1 MVKIYR
7 SFYPLIGISFFG
19 NVLLIF
25 NFFTGLNKIP
35 IFLFFLIL
43 FLFSLFK
50 NFKILSD
57 YKLYFFNLSIL
68 LISGC
73 STLDS
78 LRFWQNDEVDPEE
91 PKELSSFASQ
101 ENIKVLWRNSY
112 NGENE
117 IGNFLPSFNAQNIF
131 FSDASGNVLSMD
143 AKTGNDNWS
152 VKLNFLAS
160 GTSAGFGIVVVAD
173 VDGNVIA
180 LDQIDGS
187 VLWSSNVKG
196 EVLSSVA
203 IDAKIVVVKTG
214 SGELLGL
221 NKDSG
226 EVIWS
231 YRSTLPVLT
240 IRGNS
245 SPVIVDNLVYASFDN
260 GRLGVFELN
269 SGFQIWDGAISYV
282 SGASE
287 LENLIDS
294 DSNPVI
300 EGGLI
305 YTTNYQGNLNI
316 FDPSQKRSV
325 WSNNASSFFSPI
337 ISRGMLMVVEE
348 NSSIKSFALKTL
360 EESWINSDYLN
371 RDLSNGVSY
380 KDNIVVGD
388 FEVMCMLLIF

>member
-1 MVKIYR
+1 MK
-7 SFYPLIGISFFG
+7 
-19 NVLLIF
+19 
-25 NFFTGLNKIP
+25 
-35 IFLFFLIL
+35 FLKQKL
-43 FLFSLFK
+43 FL
-50 NFKILSD
+50 
-57 YKLYFFNLSIL
+57 LSIL

-78 LRFWQNDEVDPEE
+78 LRFWQNDEVDPDE
-91 PKELSSFASQ
+91 PKELSSFANQ
-101 ENIKVLWRNSY
+101 ENIKVLWGNSY

-187 VLWSSNVKG
+187 ILWSSNVKG

-388 FEVMCMLLIF
+388 FEGYVHVINILNGRTVGREKLSRNPIKTILSRSDSLYVIDEAFNLISIDL

>member
-1 MVKIYR
+1 MK
-7 SFYPLIGISFFG
+7 
-19 NVLLIF
+19 
-25 NFFTGLNKIP
+25 
-35 IFLFFLIL
+35 FLKQKL
-43 FLFSLFK
+43 FL
-50 NFKILSD
+50 
-57 YKLYFFNLSIL
+57 LSIL

-73 STLDS
+73 STLDG
-78 LRFWQNDEVDPEE
+78 LRFWQNDEVDPDE

-131 FSDASGNVLSMD
+131 FSDASGNVLSID

-388 FEVMCMLLIF
+388 FEGYVHVINILNGRTVGREKLSRNPIKTILSRSDSLYVIDEAFNLISIDL

>member
-1 MVKIYR
+1 MK
-7 SFYPLIGISFFG
+7 
-19 NVLLIF
+19 
-25 NFFTGLNKIP
+25 
-35 IFLFFLIL
+35 FLKQKL
-43 FLFSLFK
+43 FL
-50 NFKILSD
+50 
-57 YKLYFFNLSIL
+57 LSIL

-78 LRFWQNDEVDPEE
+78 LRFWQNDEVDPDE
-91 PKELSSFASQ
+91 PKELSSFVSQ

-112 NGENE
+112 DGENE

-131 FSDASGNVLSMD
+131 FSDASGNVLSID

-388 FEVMCMLLIF
+388 FEGYVHVINILNGRTVGREKISRNPIKTILSRSDSLYVIDEAFNLISIDL

>member
-1 MVKIYR
+1 MK
-7 SFYPLIGISFFG
+7 
-19 NVLLIF
+19 
-25 NFFTGLNKIP
+25 
-35 IFLFFLIL
+35 FLKRKL
-43 FLFSLFK
+43 FL
-50 NFKILSD
+50 
-57 YKLYFFNLSIL
+57 LSIL

-73 STLDS
+73 STLDG
-78 LRFWQNDEVDPEE
+78 LRFWQNDEVDPDE

-131 FSDASGNVLSMD
+131 FSDASGNVLSID

-388 FEVMCMLLIF
+388 FEGYVHVINILNGRTVGREKLSRNPIKTILSRSDSLYVIDEAFNLISIDL

>member
-1 MVKIYR
+1 MK
-7 SFYPLIGISFFG
+7 
-19 NVLLIF
+19 
-25 NFFTGLNKIP
+25 
-35 IFLFFLIL
+35 FLKQKL
-43 FLFSLFK
+43 FL
-50 NFKILSD
+50 
-57 YKLYFFNLSIL
+57 LSIL

-78 LRFWQNDEVDPEE
+78 LRFWQNDEVDPDE

-221 NKDSG
+221 NKDTG

-388 FEVMCMLLIF
+388 FEGYVHVINILNGRTVGREKLSRHPIKTILSRSDSLYVIDEAFNLISIDL

>member
-1 MVKIYR
+1 MKFI
-7 SFYPLIGISFFG
+7 
-19 NVLLIF
+19 
-25 NFFTGLNKIP
+25 KQK
-35 IFLFFLIL
+35 L
-43 FLFSLFK
+43 FL
-50 NFKILSD
+50 
-57 YKLYFFNLSIL
+57 LSIL

-73 STLDS
+73 STLDG
-78 LRFWQNDEVDPEE
+78 LRFWQNDEVDPDE

-131 FSDASGNVLSMD
+131 FSDASGNVLSID
-143 AKTGNDNWS
+143 AKTGYDNWS

-160 GTSAGFGIVVVAD
+160 GTSAGFGIIVVAD

-388 FEVMCMLLIF
+388 FEGYVHVINILNGRTVGREKLSRNPIKTILSRSDSLYVIDEAFNLISIDL